1 MNTFKELVHKKTVI
15 LDGATGTN
23 LSKAGMP
30 MGECTE
36 KWVLAHP
43 EVIQNL
49 QKSYI
54 EAGTEIVYAPT
65 FQANAIK
72 MEEYG
77 EADKVLEMNKALVAL
92 TKAIA
97 DEDTLIAG
105 DMTMTGKQLLPLGPI
120 SFEQLVSCYA
130 EQAKA
135 LEEGGVDLFV
145 VETML
150 SVQEARAAVLGIR
163 QVSTL
168 PVMVTLTFD
177 ENGRTL
183 YGTDPLTA
191 LVTLQ
196 DLGIDAFG
204 MNCSA
209 GPEALLPHIQAMK
222 PYAHIPLITKA
233 NAGLPEMVDGQAI
246 FAMNPEIF
254 AKRSADLVEAGAS
267 LVGGCCGTTPEH
279 ICELVA
285 ELNRRNLMQHP
296 GKEFKAE
303 ITCPTVTTERR
314 LYTFGSFEELEVD
327 RRINAGANDELA
339 DDFADGMMDTL
350 YDLIDEV
357 LDEEADIVCID
368 IDSDKYDPC
377 DIAEEV
383 VQNLAQ
389 LNAPAMIST
398 KDMALL
404 EKYLRLYPG
413 RALVEIKDG
422 ADEAKTRAL
431 INHYGAQIFE

>member
-43 EVIQNL
+43 DVIQNL
-49 QKSYI
+49 QKAYI
-54 EAGTEIVYAPT
+54 EAGTEIIYAPT
-65 FQANAIK
+65 FQANEIK
-72 MEEYG
+72 MAEYG
-77 EADKVLEMNKALVAL
+77 EADQVAAMNKDLLAL

-97 DEDTLIAG
+97 GEDTLVAG

-130 EQAKA
+130 GQAKA
-135 LEEGGVDLFV
+135 LEDGGADLFV

-150 SVQEARAAVLGIR
+150 SVQETRAAVLGIR
-163 QVSTL
+163 SVSHL

-209 GPEALLPHIQAMK
+209 GPEALLPHIKAMK
-222 PYAHIPLITKA
+222 PYAHIPLIAKA
-233 NAGLPEMVDGQAI
+233 NAGLPEMVDGQAV
-246 FAMNPEIF
+246 FAMDPETF
-254 AKRSADLVEAGAS
+254 AKRSADLVEAGADI
-267 LVGGCCGTTPEH
+267 VGGCCGTTPEH
-279 ICELVA
+279 IRDLVSELTA
-285 ELNRRNLMQHP
+285 RHLMDIHE
-296 GKEFKAE
+296 KTFKAQ
-303 ITCPTVTTERR
+303 ITCPMVTTERK
-314 LYTFGSFEELEVD
+314 LYTFDTFDGLEVD
-327 RRINAGANDELA
+327 RRINALENEELA

-350 YDLIDEV
+350 YDLIDEAI
-357 LDEEADIVCID
+357 DDEADIVCID

-377 DIAEEV
+377 DIVEEV
-383 VQNLAQ
+383 IQNLAQ
-389 LNAPAMIST
+389 LTAPAMFST
-398 KDMALL
+398 TNMALL

-413 RALVEIKDG
+413 RALIEVKNDS
-422 ADEAKTRAL
+422 DEAMTRKL
-431 INHYGAQIFE
+431 ISQYGAQIFE

>member
-1 MNTFKELVHKKTVI
+1 
-15 LDGATGTN
+15 
-23 LSKAGMP
+23 
-30 MGECTE
+30 
-36 KWVLAHP
+36 
-43 EVIQNL
+43 
-49 QKSYI
+49 
-54 EAGTEIVYAPT
+54 
-65 FQANAIK
+65 
-72 MEEYG
+72 
-77 EADKVLEMNKALVAL
+77 
-92 TKAIA
+92 
-97 DEDTLIAG
+97 
-105 DMTMTGKQLLPLGPI
+105 MTGKQLLPLGPI

-233 NAGLPEMVDGQAI
+233 NAGLPEMVDGQAV

-279 ICELVA
+279 IRELVA
-285 ELNRRNLMQHP
+285 ELNRRHLMQHP
-296 GKEFKAE
+296 EKEFKAE
-303 ITCPTVTTERR
+303 ITCPTVTTERK
-314 LYTFGSFEELEVD
+314 LYTFDSFEALEVD
-327 RRINAGANDELA
+327 RRINAEANDELA

-368 IDSDKYDPC
+368 IDSDQYNPC
-377 DIAEEV
+377 DIVEEV
-383 VQNLAQ
+383 IQNLAQ

-413 RALVEIKDG
+413 RALVEIKEG

-431 INHYGAQIFE
+431 INHYSAQIFE

>member
-43 EVIQNL
+43 EVL
-49 QKSYI
+49 QKLQSAYI
-54 EAGTEIVYAPT
+54 EAGTEIIYAPT

-77 EADKVLEMNKALVAL
+77 EADKVAEMNRALIDV
-92 TKAIA
+92 TKTIA
-97 DEDTLIAG
+97 GEDTLIAG

-120 SFEQLVSCYA
+120 SFEQLVNCYA

-163 QVSTL
+163 QVSKL

-177 ENGRTL
+177 ESGRTL

-196 DLGIDAFG
+196 NLEIDAFG

-209 GPEALLPHIQAMK
+209 GPEALLSHVKAMK
-222 PYAHIPLITKA
+222 PYAHVPLITKA
-233 NAGLPEMVDGQAI
+233 NAGLPEMVEGQAV
-246 FAMNPEIF
+246 FAMKPEIF

-267 LVGGCCGTTPEH
+267 IVGGCCGTTPDH
-279 ICELVA
+279 ISALVA
-285 ELNRRNLMQHP
+285 ELNERNLMQHP
-296 GKEFKAE
+296 DRTFKAE
-303 ITCPTVTTERR
+303 ITCPMVTTERK
-314 LYTFGSFEELEVD
+314 LYTFDSFTEVTVD
-327 RRINAGANDELA
+327 RRINASENTELA
-339 DDFADGMMDTL
+339 EDFADGMMDTL
-350 YDLIDEV
+350 YDLIDEA
-357 LDEEADIVCID
+357 LDEEDDIVCLD
-368 IDSDKYDPC
+368 IDSDDYNPC
-377 DIAEEV
+377 DIVEEV
-383 VQNLAQ
+383 IQNLAQ
-389 LNAPAMIST
+389 LTAPAMIST
-398 KDMALL
+398 TDMTLL

-413 RALVEIKDG
+413 RALVEIKAG

-431 INHYGAQIFE
+431 ISQYGAQIFK